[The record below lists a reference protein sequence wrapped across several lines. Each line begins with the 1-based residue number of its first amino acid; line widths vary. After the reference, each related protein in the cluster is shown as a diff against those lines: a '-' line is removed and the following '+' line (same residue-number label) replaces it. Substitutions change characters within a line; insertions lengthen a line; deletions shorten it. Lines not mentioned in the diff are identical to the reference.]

1 MYIVLD
7 FPRFSIKDWLKRIY
21 ILRRLVVGLDGYFE
35 VENILV
41 VDLIKE

>member
-21 ILRRLVVGLDGYFE
+21 ILRLVVGLDGYFE